1 MDIRQLYSIYSE
13 CDYTVC
19 TDTRNIIEG
28 SVFFALKGAN
38 FNGNQFAARALELG
52 ARYAVVDE
60 DVKGD
65 ECIIRVDNVLE
76 ALQQLAT
83 LHRRTLGTRMLGIA
97 GSNGK
102 TTTKELIVS
111 VLAGELSTHY
121 TFGNLNN
128 HIGVPLTLLQLRPH
142 HEVAVV
148 ELGANRE
155 KDIEELCVIAEPDL
169 GIITNIGKEHL
180 QGFGSIEGVARAEGE
195 LFDYLLRHNGHA
207 FVNEDDEWLLK
218 MSSRLKNKTGYS
230 IHNKDFLDLAV
241 VPDIRFR
248 YAGEHIHS
256 VLMGEHN
263 LQNIAAAIAVGEYFK
278 VTPHHI
284 KKGIESYEPKNN
296 RSQLINTDR
305 GNTVLLDAYNANPS
319 SVEMALKTFSK
330 MHGEKIA
337 LLGDMFEL
345 GDHEAEEH
353 QHIADI
359 CSGLG
364 FSKVY
369 LVGEAFSKVN
379 SGDPAV
385 FKYKRK
391 EDALQEVHHAE
402 FRKVAVLIK
411 GSRGMRMED
420 FIKEF

>member
-1 MDIRQLYSIYSE
+1 MDIQQLYSTYSE

-28 SVFFALKGAN
+28 SMFFALKGAN
-38 FNGNQFAARALELG
+38 FNGNEFAIKALELG

-60 DVKGD
+60 EVKGD
-65 ECIIRVDNVLE
+65 ERIIKVGNVLQ

-83 LHRRTLGTRMLGIA
+83 VHRRTLGTRLLGIA

-111 VLAGELSTHY
+111 VLAEELSTHY

-155 KDIEELCVIAEPDL
+155 KDIEELCGIAEPDL

-195 LFDYLLRHNGHA
+195 LFDYLLQNNGHA
-207 FVNEDDEWLLK
+207 FVNDDDQWLVD
-218 MSSRLKNKTGYS
+218 MSSRLINKNGYS
-230 IHNKDFLDLAV
+230 IYNEDFHDVTV
-241 VPDIRFR
+241 VPDIRFK
-248 YAGEHIHS
+248 YKGEHIHS
-256 VLMGEHN
+256 ILMGEHN
-263 LQNIAAAIAVGEYFK
+263 LQNIAAAIAVAEYFE

-296 RSQLINTDR
+296 RSQLITTDR

-319 SVEMALKTFSK
+319 SVEMALHTFSK
-330 MHGEKIA
+330 MRGEKIV

-345 GDHEAEEH
+345 GDHEAREH
-353 QHIADI
+353 QHIADVCI
-359 CSGLG
+359 GLG
-364 FSKVY
+364 FFKVY
-369 LVGEAFSKVN
+369 LIGEAFSKVHT
-379 SGDPAV
+379 SDPAIV
-385 FKYKRK
+385 KHKSK
-391 EDALQEVHHAE
+391 EDAMQDIHRAE
-402 FRKVAVLIK
+402 FRSMSVLIK

-420 FIKEF
+420 FIKEL